1 MLTSLSSCGKP
12 GLESTC
18 ESGRCVF
25 KYTDKVL
32 CPKSLIETCEL
43 DGYKFD
49 CIDDSCIKR
58 FINKKSCS
66 DNKGKSYGWCIF
78 WYWWVAYKRNCIFCE
93 KSL

>member
-49 CIDDSCIKR
+49 CIDVWSVRLCCCAGIGIFPCR
-58 FINKKSCS
+58 HCSYIIFI
-66 DNKGKSYGWCIF
+66 
-78 WYWWVAYKRNCIFCE
+78 
-93 KSL
+93 